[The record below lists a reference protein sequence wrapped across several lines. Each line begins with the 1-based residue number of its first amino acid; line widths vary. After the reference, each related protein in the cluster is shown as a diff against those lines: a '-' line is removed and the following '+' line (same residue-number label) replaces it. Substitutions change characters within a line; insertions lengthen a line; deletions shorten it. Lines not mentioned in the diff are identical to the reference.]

1 MRDIIEGTTLL
12 NANLASGGEVI
23 TKEKDAIRA
32 TPEPRRAQLLACA
45 DGNAELVEAT
55 VGVFANMQ
63 FAPAQLDPNDP
74 EESARIIAQRADL
87 QRAALRAAASAA
99 PLQAPAQLPADA
111 RAMLDVARGV
121 AVEQSGRLQEARA
134 AAARSPARGSTARGS
149 PASARGS
156 TAAAA
161 STAPAAAAS
170 PARRRLSLSQPVVG
184 ERRVNAAVQAAVL
197 AEQQR

>member
-1 MRDIIEGTTLL
+1 MSNRNIMFLQMAQD
-12 NANLASGGEVI
+12 
-23 TKEKDAIRA
+23 
-32 TPEPRRAQLLACA
+32 PRRLRQH
-45 DGNAELVEAT
+45 G
-55 VGVFANMQ
+55 VG
-63 FAPAQLDPNDP
+63 
-74 EESARIIAQRADL
+74 
-87 QRAALRAAASAA
+87 
-99 PLQAPAQLPADA
+99 PLSLW
-111 RAMLDVARGV
+111 
-121 AVEQSGRLQEARA
+121 SLQEARA